1 MFKDLREFLAK
12 LEEEGQLVYY
22 KDEVMPEPEVRLIS
36 RAACDMGSGTA
47 PAVVMDNIK
56 GYKGQKLAVNVH
68 GSWANHA
75 LMFGMPKNTSLKDQF
90 FELNRRWDNYPNG
103 KVEWVESDKAPCHE
117 VILDEGNF
125 NLLELL
131 PCYKVNEYDGGF
143 YLSKAS
149 VVTKDPDDPDNFDK
163 ENVGTYRLQIQDAN
177 TLCMQGLAFH
187 DVAIQLR
194 KAEERNEPLPI
205 AVCLGVDPVLTFMAS
220 TPIAYDQSEYKMAA
234 ALNGIPMV
242 LTKTTDGKLDVP
254 AGAEFVLEGEIVP
267 RLRVPEGPFGEFP
280 GSYSGTRRQI
290 LIKIKRVTHRKDPI
304 FENLYLGRP
313 WSEIDTLLGLNTCVP
328 MFKQITETMPEVVAV
343 NALYQHG
350 LTVIIAVKPRF
361 GGYAKSVA
369 FRAASTPHGIS
380 YVKNIILVDG
390 DVDPFDL
397 EKVMWA
403 MSTRIRGPQD
413 VFVIPGTPGMP
424 LDPGSEPAG
433 MGVKVIIDATTPV
446 APERQLRDVRMV
458 CPMPEAKKYQD
469 ILTDLQKAANKK

>member
-1 MFKDLREFLAK
+1 MFKDFREFLAV
-12 LEEEGQLVYY
+12 LEKEGQLVRYA
-22 KDEVMPEPEVRLIS
+22 DEIVPEPEVRLIS
-36 RAACDMGSGTA
+36 RAACDMGSGSS
-47 PAVVMDNIK
+47 PAVLMDNIR
-56 GYKGQKLAVNVH
+56 GYKGQRLAVNVH

-75 LMFGMPKNTSLKDQF
+75 LMLGMPKTASLKEQF
-90 FELNRRWDNYPNG
+90 FELEHRWDKYEEG
-103 KVEWVESDKAPCHE
+103 KVEWIDSDKAPCHE
-117 VILDEGNF
+117 AVLDEGAF

-131 PCYKVNEYDGGF
+131 PCFKINEYDGGF

-149 VVTKDPDDPDNFDK
+149 VVSKDPDEPDNFDK
-163 ENVGTYRLQIQDAN
+163 ENVGIYRIQMLDAD
-177 TLCMQGLAFH
+177 TLSMQGLPFH
-187 DVAIQLR
+187 DIAIQLR
-194 KAEERNEPLPI
+194 KAEERNEPLPVAI
-205 AVCLGVDPVLTFMAS
+205 CLGMDPVISFMAS

-234 ALNGIPMV
+234 ALKGAPVV

-267 RLRVPEGPFGEFP
+267 RVRIPEGPFGEFP
-280 GSYSGTRRQI
+280 GSYSGARRQV
-290 LIKIKRVTHRKDPI
+290 LIKIRRVTHRKDPI
-304 FENLYLGRP
+304 FENLYIGRP
-313 WSEIDTLLGLNTCVP
+313 WGEIDTLGGLNTSISL
-328 MFKQITETMPEVVAV
+328 FKQITETMPEVVAI
-343 NALYQHG
+343 NAMYQHG
-350 LTVIIAVKPRF
+350 LTVVIAVNPRF

-424 LDPGSEPAG
+424 LDPSSEPPG
-433 MGVKVIIDATTPV
+433 MGVKVVIDATTPV

-458 CPMPEAKKYQD
+458 CPMPEARKYQD